1 MAFLENQT
9 LTEHVF
15 EFACLFVLFCF
26 IFFES
31 VSPNLFLEISKNKI
45 FRDYYRFSHIRQKKW
60 IEILAYLFV
69 SSITNCRGS
78 WVVGGSRRSWVWVKV
93 VGSKKDIL
101 KKNSEH
107 KFVTK

>member
-26 IFFES
+26 VFFFES
-31 VSPNLFLEISKNKI
+31 VSPNFFLEISKNKM

-60 IEILAYLFV
+60 IEILALYLFV
-69 SSITNCRGS
+69 SSIANCRGS
-78 WVVGGSRRSWVWVKV
+78 WVVGRGWKSWV
-93 VGSKKDIL
+93 VGKSRG
-101 KKNSEH
+101 
-107 KFVTK
+107 